1 MTMMRTRSLTR
12 RYAVLISAPVTV
24 ICVAA
29 AVLAPP
35 AVADAADA
43 LRQAVEAARGG
54 TSCQPLQPDPL
65 AQQASAFV
73 LQSTDAYL
81 NHTARAVPI
90 EDGLPVLKDL
100 GSSATKVKVLQ
111 GAGQTEFDAIKFIF
125 ISGYNVIPDCGYTGY
140 GASFA
145 QNESDDYYLT
155 AVVLIG
161 A

>member
-1 MTMMRTRSLTR
+1 MATMRTRSVTCH
-12 RYAVLISAPVTV
+12 YAVLIAAPVTA

-29 AVLAPP
+29 AVLAPR
-35 AVADAADA
+35 AVADAADTFG
-43 LRQAVEAARGG
+43 QAVEAARGG
-54 TSCQPLQPDPL
+54 TSCKPLQPDPL
-65 AQQASAFV
+65 AQQASALV

-90 EDGLPVLKDL
+90 EDGVPVLKDL

-111 GAGQTEFDAIKFIF
+111 GAGQTEIDAIKFIF

-140 GASFA
+140 GASIT
-145 QNESDDYYLT
+145 QNESNDSYLT
-155 AVVLIG
+155 AVVLTG